1 MLSLGFAERSDKR
14 NTGAEHKKNTGEHP
28 SVRQIQRSHPLRGEA
43 GKNAAKKACR
53 NKKDRLYLRLR
64 IFYIYFFT
72 LGFTGD
78 SHEKHLLI
86 ISSYMRRCPI
96 KRTVPAAAHY
106 ERNGLVMELYG
117 YKLSDCAAS
126 FLAKYEK
133 ELDKELHL
141 SKLPD
146 PYPLW
151 SALHVAAEYYVIG
164 IKPGMPDTAFEAAL
178 CHELYHAWQFSHG
191 FPTVVSNDK
200 NKEDVNT
207 YTERLNSHILDL
219 SADDAVREYGLDDSF
234 FMKQRYKRIKNMSIA
249 NFAASSDSF
258 GRDLLAIDLIIDCH
272 GITANQKALILQ
284 NLESALPD
292 VYNQYGIYQ
301 KRIDRYGYK
310 TPEGCYQILGFIV
323 NSVELWPHCH
333 IVYAGERIHTLEH
346 FRTFCP

>member
-1 MLSLGFAERSDKR
+1 
-14 NTGAEHKKNTGEHP
+14 
-28 SVRQIQRSHPLRGEA
+28 
-43 GKNAAKKACR
+43 
-53 NKKDRLYLRLR
+53 
-64 IFYIYFFT
+64 
-72 LGFTGD
+72 
-78 SHEKHLLI
+78 
-86 ISSYMRRCPI
+86 
-96 KRTVPAAAHY
+96 
-106 ERNGLVMELYG
+106 MELYG

-133 ELDKELHL
+133 ELDKELQL

-151 SALHVAAEYYVIG
+151 SALHIAADSYVIG